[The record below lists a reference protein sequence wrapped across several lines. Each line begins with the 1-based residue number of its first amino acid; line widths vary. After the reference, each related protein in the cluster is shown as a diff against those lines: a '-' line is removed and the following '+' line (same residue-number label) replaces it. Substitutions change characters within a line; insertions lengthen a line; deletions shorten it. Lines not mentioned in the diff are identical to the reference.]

1 MKPKNLID
9 ESIKLQLEAKALGL
23 DWIELDKIISKI
35 REETDELEEA
45 IDMENKA
52 HIKEELGDL
61 FFSLI
66 SLSRHLNIDIDD
78 LNKSANDKF
87 KSRLD
92 KIKEEMNKRNIKY
105 AEPSEMIDFWKSIK
119 NKYDYL
125 LMNKSERAIAVKK
138 ILDKTYPE
146 TPVPLD
152 HKDNFSLLDN
162 TF

>member
-1 MKPKNLID
+1 MKSKNLID

-45 IDMENKA
+45 MSMTNKT

-66 SLSRHLNIDIDD
+66 SLSRHLNIDMDD

-87 KSRLD
+87 KNRLD
-92 KIKEEMNKRNIKY
+92 KIKEEMDKRNIKY
-105 AEPSEMIDFWKSIK
+105 ADPTEMIDIWKSIK
-119 NKYDYL
+119 NK
-125 LMNKSERAIAVKK
+125 
-138 ILDKTYPE
+138 
-146 TPVPLD
+146 
-152 HKDNFSLLDN
+152 
-162 TF
+162 